1 MFFDLDVIPALAG
14 KQPGLLFYRVEVAV
28 QFVLA
33 GAKIRRAAAG
43 ADRHADPAAHLGL
56 PGIIA
61 VAVLLAFQRQVTAH
75 VDGNLFSAG
84 LRAGQPGVAA
94 AGHLEITARIQGGF
108 GMRQAVAVL
117 MPLAG
122 IDAGRDADAVPARA
136 CADAD
141 TDVAAFAAVLAD
153 GAFAVLRRLQGNVPR
168 RIERQVFARFQLAAG
183 DDDIATLRVVVLA
196 ARRYRQVLPGGE
208 RAALRLVAV
217 GAGFALRRL
226 AAVGGADTHRIG
238 GALRRT
244 FVSRLQAGSGVFR
257 LRRGGQRIIPL
268 PGLCS
273 LHAGQ
278 RSLGVLQRGQAPI
291 AFFSR
296 LLRRADGGVERAAH
310 GARQCHAQ
318 AALLLLVGLFTRARI
333 NAGIDSHAV
342 AGKSQILGRHQIGA
356 ADVQLVA
363 RRDVDAALTAADG
376 ADALALGPAFLVD
389 FVFARLFANGEADA
403 AAAQQA
409 AFFLLFQ
416 PVMRVGLG
424 GRADVDVTAGL
435 QVHVLVGGNGRAG
448 DRQIVAG
455 ADADAVA
462 AEQATFLACGGVMRH
477 TVAAAFFQET
487 FFL

>member
-1 MFFDLDVIPALAG
+1 MLGIPVKLRHILLLFAGVANYQRTFANPGLCRALGVPAVVGARQHAAGRVGQQILAHRPAGAEAAAAVRCAVVRLVVDVRPAQRAGIEAVFLLVSLACNHSAVELGVFFDLDVIPALAG

-278 RSLGVLQRGQAPI
+278 CRLGVLQRVQAPI

-310 GARQCHAQ
+310 GARQ
-318 AALLLLVGLFTRARI
+318 R
-333 NAGIDSHAV
+333 NA
-342 AGKSQILGRHQIGA
+342 
-356 ADVQLVA
+356 
-363 RRDVDAALTAADG
+363 
-376 ADALALGPAFLVD
+376 
-389 FVFARLFANGEADA
+389 
-403 AAAQQA
+403 
-409 AFFLLFQ
+409 
-416 PVMRVGLG
+416 
-424 GRADVDVTAGL
+424 
-435 QVHVLVGGNGRAG
+435 
-448 DRQIVAG
+448 
-455 ADADAVA
+455 
-462 AEQATFLACGGVMRH
+462 
-477 TVAAAFFQET
+477 
-487 FFL
+487 